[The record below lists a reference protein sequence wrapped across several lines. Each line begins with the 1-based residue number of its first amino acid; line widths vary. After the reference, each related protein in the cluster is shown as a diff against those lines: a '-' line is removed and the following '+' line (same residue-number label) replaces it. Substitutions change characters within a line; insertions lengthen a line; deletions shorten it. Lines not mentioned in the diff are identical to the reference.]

1 MNNGIHSCTLQIIPK
16 NPIELKTNSLLFFY
30 PFLEFIATYSY
41 IFELFENLRRKIL
54 LPDNLHFSKRY
65 DVF

>member
-1 MNNGIHSCTLQIIPK
+1 MNNGIHSCALQIIPE
-16 NPIELKTNSLLFFY
+16 NPIELKTNILLFFY

-41 IFELFENLRRKIL
+41 IFELFGNLRRKIL
-54 LPDNLHFSKRY
+54 LPDNLHFSKRC

>member
-1 MNNGIHSCTLQIIPK
+1 MNNEIIPE
-16 NPIELKTNSLLFFY
+16 NPIELKTNILLFFCL
-30 PFLEFIATYSY
+30 FLEFIATYSY

-54 LPDNLHFSKRY
+54 LPDDLHFSKRY

>member
-1 MNNGIHSCTLQIIPK
+1 MNNGIRSCALEIIPE
-16 NPIELKTNSLLFFY
+16 NPIELKTNILLFIYLF
-30 PFLEFIATYSY
+30 FEFIAAYSY

-65 DVF
+65 NVF